1 MLAQEMGVIFT
12 KHVGH
17 MSAKSWT
24 EFLHQLESKGLY
36 IVIETTT
43 NGRVMSPFGGLMP
56 MPCKSE
62 TLQIVSSDELKQRG
76 LPLGHH
82 IVTKSKVDVVAT

>member
-12 KHVGH
+12 KHVEQIT
-17 MSAKSWT
+17 SKCWS
-24 EFLHQLESKGLY
+24 EFLQQLESKGLY
-36 IVIETTT
+36 VVIETDT
-43 NGRVMSPFGGLMP
+43 NGRVKSPLGGLMP

-62 TLQIVSSDELKQRG
+62 TLHILTADDLQQRG

-82 IVTKSKVDVVAT
+82 IVNTRKPKAATS

>member
-12 KHVGH
+12 KHVEQIT
-17 MSAKSWT
+17 SKCWS
-24 EFLHQLESKGLY
+24 EFLQQLESKGLY
-36 IVIETTT
+36 VVIETDT
-43 NGRVMSPFGGLMP
+43 NGRVMSPLGGLMP

-62 TLQIVSSDELKQRG
+62 TLHILTADDLQQRG

-82 IVTKSKVDVVAT
+82 IVNMREAKVATS